1 MSTENFP
8 QRFEDL
14 KPTELYRS
22 AIEDFAIDVAPEDK
36 NKKTVL
42 LAAFLESG
50 VTWADY
56 VAQHPE
62 VAPAPDPVDEKLKVG
77 GVVTSSDV
85 AGSVSDSLTVE
96 EDRVGDEP
104 VVIVTAQT
112 PVYRPNEKLLI
123 KMERENPLY
132 EVRGHRFTDK
142 NPYAL
147 VTPEDADYILRH
159 ETGFR
164 QALPSEL
171 QEFYG

>member
-1 MSTENFP
+1 MSTEDLP

-62 VAPAPDPVDEKLKVG
+62 VAPAPDPVEEKLKIG

-85 AGSVSDSLTVE
+85 AGDVSDSLTVE
-96 EDRVGDEP
+96 NDREDEP
-104 VVIVTAQT
+104 VVIRTAEA
-112 PVYRPNEKLLI
+112 PVYRPNEMLLI
-123 KMERENPLY
+123 KMVRENPLY
-132 EVRGHRFTDK
+132 ETRGYRFTK
-142 NPYAL
+142 ENPYHL
-147 VTPEDADYILRH
+147 VSPADASYILRN
-159 ETGFR
+159 EDGFR
-164 QALPSEL
+164 QAFPDEL